1 MNCPQGC
8 GKNKAD
14 MVMAREINKEGCLRY
29 YAGHIY
35 GTIITVGSLATMF
48 ASINLLA
55 IFLFWQFAPEQGED
69 TSSLSP
75 PSYHSN

>member
-14 MVMAREINKEGCLRY
+14 MVMARGINKEGCLRY

-35 GTIITVGSLATMF
+35 GTIITVGSIATMF

-69 TSSLSP
+69 TTTQ
-75 PSYHSN
+75 NGF

>member
-14 MVMAREINKEGCLRY
+14 MVMARGINKEGCLHY
-29 YAGHIY
+29 QAGHVY
-35 GTIITVGSLATMF
+35 GTIITVGSFATMF